1 MPTPP
6 CNRLAAGQR
15 QREERGEVA
24 DSRGQVV
31 ALDLVDT
38 PMEAAS
44 MTDLS
49 VSAALQDGLR
59 KRLVP
64 MR

>member
-1 MPTPP
+1 
-6 CNRLAAGQR
+6 
-15 QREERGEVA
+15 
-24 DSRGQVV
+24 
-31 ALDLVDT
+31 LVDT

-49 VSAALQDGLR
+49 ASAAVQFGLR